1 MPPGLLPK
9 QTDDFHSK
17 QYWQTFFERRGD
29 ESFEWYGSWAE
40 LRAIVVDEQKLR
52 RTDRVLVVGCGN
64 SDFSAEL
71 YDDGYEEVTNVDF
84 EATVISAMAA
94 RNESRTKMSWLVAD
108 MTAMVEVATGAVDV
122 VFDKGALDALASSDT
137 PAVRAQV
144 DRFFA
149 EVKRVLAPRGR
160 YVCVSLAQ
168 EHITRWWVDGF
179 ARGAGRWR
187 TAAHANARARSS
199 RRICR
204 SCWSLRA
211 PRAASSAD
219 AGDGVGASVTVHFDE
234 KGRGALPAEIAIDSA
249 DGAAADAAPFLA
261 RIASAQ
267 YFWRQQHELSRV
279 DPARA
284 TAIQMDLWA
293 ADALRSDGP
302 RYTLIIVDVVKLG
315 AATNPCAV
323 LLIPQGREHE
333 GRARAGADEGAAR
346 VASQASRSR
355 ARARARRTRS
365 HRYLFASDDGLR
377 QVGDSAGCSR
387 LIAVRFNR
395 GHEFGDIEDVKA
407 ELPTPERESSRRPA
421 GTRHRP
427 TGSTPR
433 RVSSR
438 SSPWVAKTPPA
449 RAASLRAQEQAPTV
463 PTLSRSRN

>member
-1 MPPGLLPK
+1 MPPQALLPK

-29 ESFEWYGSWAE
+29 ESFEWYGSYAE
-40 LRAIVVDEQKLR
+40 LRAIVVDDQKLR

-187 TAAHANARARSS
+187 TAAHANARAAKQSPYLPFVLVAAS
-199 RRICR
+199 
-204 SCWSLRA
+204 
-211 PRAASSAD
+211 PRAASLPRRPGGVARWFTSTRRARRV
-219 AGDGVGASVTVHFDE
+219 AGGDRDRLRRRRGRR
-234 KGRGALPAEIAIDSA
+234 RGALPRAHRLGAI
-249 DGAAADAAPFLA
+249 FLA
-261 RIASAQ
+261 
-267 YFWRQQHELSRV
+267 
-279 DPARA
+279 P
-284 TAIQMDLWA
+284 
-293 ADALRSDGP
+293 
-302 RYTLIIVDVVKLG
+302 
-315 AATNPCAV
+315 
-323 LLIPQGREHE
+323 
-333 GRARAGADEGAAR
+333 AAR
-346 VASQASRSR
+346 TEPRRSG
-355 ARARARRTRS
+355 ARDR
-365 HRYLFASDDGLR
+365 DPDGL
-377 QVGDSAGCSR
+377 VGG
-387 LIAVRFNR
+387 
-395 GHEFGDIEDVKA
+395 
-407 ELPTPERESSRRPA
+407 RR
-421 GTRHRP
+421 
-427 TGSTPR
+427 
-433 RVSSR
+433 
-438 SSPWVAKTPPA
+438 
-449 RAASLRAQEQAPTV
+449 ASLR
-463 PTLSRSRN
+463 RSAIHAHHR

>member
-29 ESFEWYGSWAE
+29 ESFEWYGSYAE

-187 TAAHANARARSS
+187 TAAHANARAAKQSPY
-199 RRICR
+199 
-204 SCWSLRA
+204 L
-211 PRAASSAD
+211 PFVLVAASPACGEPFRAD

-333 GRARAGADEGAAR
+333 
-346 VASQASRSR
+346 
-355 ARARARRTRS
+355 
-365 HRYLFASDDGLR
+365 
-377 QVGDSAGCSR
+377 
-387 LIAVRFNR
+387 
-395 GHEFGDIEDVKA
+395 
-407 ELPTPERESSRRPA
+407 
-421 GTRHRP
+421 
-427 TGSTPR
+427 
-433 RVSSR
+433 
-438 SSPWVAKTPPA
+438 
-449 RAASLRAQEQAPTV
+449 
-463 PTLSRSRN
+463 